1 MRRGWIVLGMLSAAA
16 LTLMLALGSREEPE
30 AARIVC
36 VQKGSVRQIAALT
49 GRVGYEGE
57 IAVYALA
64 PGQVAQIC
72 VQEGERVAQGQA
84 LVRMKAEAAERAAS
98 VWAAQ
103 EDPALS
109 GEDVQAL
116 LEAGVIR
123 SPENATVRRIL
134 TQPHA
139 VVTAGT
145 PVAALTTGGQIIRC
159 MANVADAEHV
169 RPGMTATLLLD
180 GAELQSAKVL
190 TVGEVTADALT
201 GVRRAEICLTPS
213 KPLELPV
220 GSAVDADVCIAAREG
235 VPTLPLEAVTERG
248 TIWWVHDGICTEI
261 PAEIVHSDE
270 MNVWVRLPEGVAVA
284 VGEFMEGQRIRE
296 AVD

>member
-1 MRRGWIVLGMLSAAA
+1 MRRGWIALGMLSAAA
-16 LTLMLALGSREEPE
+16 LTLMLALGSREEP
-30 AARIVC
+30 ALAMIVR
-36 VQKGSVRQIAALT
+36 VQKGRVQQIAALS

-57 IAVYALA
+57 IAVYALV

-103 EDPALS
+103 ESPALS

-116 LEAGVIR
+116 LETGVIR
-123 SPENATVRRIL
+123 SPEHATVRRIL

-159 MANVADAEHV
+159 LASEADAASV

-180 GAELQSAKVL
+180 GEELQSAKVL
-190 TVGEVTADALT
+190 SVGEVTADALT